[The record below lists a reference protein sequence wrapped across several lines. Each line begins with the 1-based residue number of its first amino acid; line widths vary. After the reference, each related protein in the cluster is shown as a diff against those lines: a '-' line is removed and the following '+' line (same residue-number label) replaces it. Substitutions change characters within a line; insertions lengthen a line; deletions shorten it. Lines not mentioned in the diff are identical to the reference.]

1 MKNSMCIVVGDNVTF
16 DGDVSFSRKNNPF
29 FKRVVFIPPTSRN
42 IVFTTRGLLYVTAP
56 RIKDGAKILALWF
69 WHMVVL
75 RKSHVYLTGV
85 LRK

>member
-1 MKNSMCIVVGDNVTF
+1 MKKSMCIVVGDNVTF
-16 DGDVSFSRKNNPF
+16 DGDVSFSRKNNHF
-29 FKRVVFIPPTSRN
+29 FERVVFIPHTSRN
-42 IVFTTRGLLYVTAP
+42 IVFNTRGLLYVTAP

>member
-1 MKNSMCIVVGDNVTF
+1 MEKSMCIVVGDNVTF

-29 FKRVVFIPPTSRN
+29 FEYMVFIPPTSCN
-42 IVFTTRGLLYVTAP
+42 TLFTTRGLLHVASP
-56 RIKDGAKILALWF
+56 RMKDGAKILALWF